1 MARCDVF
8 AHPWPVARK
17 ALKMSYM
24 DLSDDDVRQ
33 GHIGDGL
40 LRIMLISLLGVT
52 IALSFMLAAHT
63 G

>member
-1 MARCDVF
+1 
-8 AHPWPVARK
+8 
-17 ALKMSYM
+17 MSYM

-40 LRIMLISLLGVT
+40 LRIMLMSLLGVT
-52 IALSFMLAAHT
+52 IALAVMLAAHA